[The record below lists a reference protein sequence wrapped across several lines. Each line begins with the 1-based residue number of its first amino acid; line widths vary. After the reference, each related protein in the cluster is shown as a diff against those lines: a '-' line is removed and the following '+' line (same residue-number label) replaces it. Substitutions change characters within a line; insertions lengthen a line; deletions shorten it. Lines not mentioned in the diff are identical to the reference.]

1 MADQEL
7 VNVMEEN
14 DSNQNT
20 GQLLVIVR
28 VCVTDKP
35 KMSAQC
41 LNPKLK
47 TSWKIIFPYNV
58 HAGLQQL
65 N

>member
-28 VCVTDKP
+28 VCVTDG
-35 KMSAQC
+35 ARGGA
-41 LNPKLK
+41 
-47 TSWKIIFPYNV
+47 V
-58 HAGLQQL
+58 G
-65 N
+65 